1 MFYTKKI
8 FLITFLFLI
17 SCKSNNTKKN
27 RLTDLESLQ
36 SKSTFINLSKQEV
49 DLNLFSN
56 KKIIL
61 NYWAT
66 WCGPCIKEMPDLM
79 IAEKKLKDSDVSL
92 FLVSDEDVSVISKFV
107 DNNQY
112 TLNFLKSN
120 VSNEMLGVYSLP
132 TTILFDNKGNKVET
146 IVGVLDFSDEN
157 LINKFLK
164 Y

>member
-27 RLTDLESLQ
+27 SLTDLDSLQ
-36 SKSTFINLSKQEV
+36 SKSSFINLSKKEV

-66 WCGPCIKEMPDLM
+66 WCGPCVKEMPDLM

-107 DNNQY
+107 DNNPY

>member
-1 MFYTKKI
+1 VFHTKKI

>member
-1 MFYTKKI
+1 VFYTKKI

-36 SKSTFINLSKQEV
+36 SKSSFINLSKQEV

-107 DNNQY
+107 DNNPY

>member
-1 MFYTKKI
+1 MFNTKKI

-27 RLTDLESLQ
+27 SLTDLESLQ
-36 SKSTFINLSKQEV
+36 SKSSFINLSKQEV

-79 IAEKKLKDSDVSL
+79 IAETKLKDSDVSL

-107 DNNQY
+107 DNNPY

>member
-1 MFYTKKI
+1 MFYIKKI

-27 RLTDLESLQ
+27 SLTDLESLQ
-36 SKSTFINLSKQEV
+36 SKSSFINLSKQEV

-107 DNNQY
+107 DNNPY

>member
-1 MFYTKKI
+1 MFFTKKI

-17 SCKSNNTKKN
+17 SCKTNNTKKN
-27 RLTDLESLQ
+27 SLTDLESLQ
-36 SKSTFINLSKQEV
+36 SKSSFINLSKQEV

-92 FLVSDEDVSVISKFV
+92 FLVSDEDISVISKFV
-107 DNNQY
+107 ENNPY

-132 TTILFDNKGNKVET
+132 TTILFDNKGNQVET

>member
-27 RLTDLESLQ
+27 SLTDLESLQ
-36 SKSTFINLSKQEV
+36 SKSSFINLSKQEV

-92 FLVSDEDVSVISKFV
+92 FLVSDEDISVISKFV
-107 DNNQY
+107 DNNPY

-132 TTILFDNKGNKVET
+132 TTILFDNNGNKVET

>member
-1 MFYTKKI
+1 VFYTKKI
-8 FLITFLFLI
+8 FLITFLLLI

-66 WCGPCIKEMPDLM
+66 WCGPCIKEMPDLI

>member
-1 MFYTKKI
+1 MFYTNKI

-27 RLTDLESLQ
+27 SLTDLESLQ

-107 DNNQY
+107 DNNPY

>member
-1 MFYTKKI
+1 VFYTKKI
-8 FLITFLFLI
+8 FLITFWFLI

>member
-27 RLTDLESLQ
+27 SLTDLESLQ
-36 SKSTFINLSKQEV
+36 SKSSFINLSKQEV

>member
-27 RLTDLESLQ
+27 SLTDLESLQ
-36 SKSTFINLSKQEV
+36 SKSSFINLSKKEV

-66 WCGPCIKEMPDLM
+66 WCGPCVKEMPDLM

-107 DNNQY
+107 DNNPY

>member
-1 MFYTKKI
+1 MFFTKKI

-27 RLTDLESLQ
+27 SLTDLESLQ
-36 SKSTFINLSKQEV
+36 SKSSFINLSKQEV

-79 IAEKKLKDSDVSL
+79 IAEKKLKDSNVSL

-107 DNNQY
+107 DNNPY

>member
-17 SCKSNNTKKN
+17 SCKSNNTKQN

-36 SKSTFINLSKQEV
+36 SKSSFINLSKQEV

-107 DNNQY
+107 DNNPY

>member
-1 MFYTKKI
+1 VFYTKKI
-8 FLITFLFLI
+8 FLITFLLLI

-66 WCGPCIKEMPDLM
+66 WCGPCIKEMPDLI

-92 FLVSDEDVSVISKFV
+92 FLVSDEDISVISKFV

>member
-36 SKSTFINLSKQEV
+36 SKSSFINLSKQEV

-107 DNNQY
+107 DNNPY

>member
-27 RLTDLESLQ
+27 SLTDLESLQ
-36 SKSTFINLSKQEV
+36 SKSSFINLSKQEV

-79 IAEKKLKDSDVSL
+79 IAQKKLKDSDVSL

>member
-27 RLTDLESLQ
+27 SLTDLESLQ
-36 SKSTFINLSKQEV
+36 SKSSFINLSKQEV

-107 DNNQY
+107 DNNPY

-132 TTILFDNKGNKVET
+132 TTILFDNRGNKVET

>member
-27 RLTDLESLQ
+27 SLTDLESLQ
-36 SKSTFINLSKQEV
+36 SKSSFINLSKQEV

-56 KKIIL
+56 KKIIV

-92 FLVSDEDVSVISKFV
+92 FLVSDEDISVISKFV
-107 DNNQY
+107 ENNPY

>member
-27 RLTDLESLQ
+27 SLTDLESLQ
-36 SKSTFINLSKQEV
+36 SKSSFINLSKQEV

-92 FLVSDEDVSVISKFV
+92 FLVSDEDISVISKFV
-107 DNNQY
+107 ENNPY

-132 TTILFDNKGNKVET
+132 TTILFDNNGNKVET

>member
-27 RLTDLESLQ
+27 SLTDLESLQ

-107 DNNQY
+107 DNNPY

>member
-1 MFYTKKI
+1 MFYKKKI

-27 RLTDLESLQ
+27 SLTDLESLQ
-36 SKSTFINLSKQEV
+36 SKSSFINLSKQEV

-107 DNNQY
+107 DNNPY

>member
-1 MFYTKKI
+1 MFHTKKI

-36 SKSTFINLSKQEV
+36 SKSIFINLSKQEV

-107 DNNQY
+107 DNNPY

>member
-1 MFYTKKI
+1 MFYSKKI

-17 SCKSNNTKKN
+17 SCKSNNTEKN
-27 RLTDLESLQ
+27 NLTDLESLQ
-36 SKSTFINLSKQEV
+36 SKSSFVNLSKQEV

-66 WCGPCIKEMPDLM
+66 WCGPCIKEMPDMM
-79 IAEKKLKDSDVSL
+79 IAKKKLKDSDVSL
-92 FLVSDEDVSVISKFV
+92 FLVSDEDISVISKFV
-107 DNNQY
+107 ENNPY

-120 VSNEMLGVYSLP
+120 ISNEMLGVYSLP
-132 TTILFDNKGNKVET
+132 TTILFDKKGNKVET

>member
-27 RLTDLESLQ
+27 SLTDLESLQ
-36 SKSTFINLSKQEV
+36 SKSSFINLSKQEV

-79 IAEKKLKDSDVSL
+79 IAQKKLKDSDVSL

-107 DNNQY
+107 DNNPY

>member
-49 DLNLFSN
+49 DLNLFLN

>member
-107 DNNQY
+107 DNNPY

>member
-17 SCKSNNTKKN
+17 SCKSNNTEKN
-27 RLTDLESLQ
+27 NLTDLESLQ
-36 SKSTFINLSKQEV
+36 SKSSFVNLSKQEV

-92 FLVSDEDVSVISKFV
+92 FLVSDEDISVISKFV
-107 DNNQY
+107 ENNPY

-120 VSNEMLGVYSLP
+120 VSNEMQGVYSLP
-132 TTILFDNKGNKVET
+132 TTILFDKKGNKVET

>member
-1 MFYTKKI
+1 VFHTKKI

-36 SKSTFINLSKQEV
+36 SKSIFINLSKQEV

-107 DNNQY
+107 DNNPY

>member
-27 RLTDLESLQ
+27 SLTDLESLQ
-36 SKSTFINLSKQEV
+36 SKSSFINLSKQEV

-107 DNNQY
+107 DNNPY

-164 Y
+164 D

>member
-27 RLTDLESLQ
+27 SLTDLESLQ
-36 SKSTFINLSKQEV
+36 SKSSFINLSKQEV

-66 WCGPCIKEMPDLM
+66 WCGPCIKEMPDMM
-79 IAEKKLKDSDVSL
+79 IAKKKLKDSDVSL
-92 FLVSDEDVSVISKFV
+92 FLVSDEDISVISKFV
-107 DNNQY
+107 ENNPY

>member
-27 RLTDLESLQ
+27 SLTDLESLQ
-36 SKSTFINLSKQEV
+36 SKSSFINLSKQEV

-107 DNNQY
+107 DNNPY

-132 TTILFDNKGNKVET
+132 TTILYDNRGNKVET

>member
-27 RLTDLESLQ
+27 SLTDLESLQ

-107 DNNQY
+107 DSNPY
-112 TLNFLKSN
+112 ALNFLKSN

>member
-1 MFYTKKI
+1 VYYTKKI

-107 DNNQY
+107 DNNPY

>member
-27 RLTDLESLQ
+27 SLTDLESLQ
-36 SKSTFINLSKQEV
+36 SKSSFINLSKKEV

-66 WCGPCIKEMPDLM
+66 WCGPCVKEMPDLM
-79 IAEKKLKDSDVSL
+79 IADKKLKDSDVSL

-107 DNNQY
+107 DNNPY

>member
-1 MFYTKKI
+1 VYYTKKI

-107 DNNQY
+107 DNNPY

-132 TTILFDNKGNKVET
+132 TTILFDNRGNKVET

>member
-27 RLTDLESLQ
+27 SLTDLESLQ
-36 SKSTFINLSKQEV
+36 SKSSFINLSKQEV

-79 IAEKKLKDSDVSL
+79 VTEKKLKDSDVSL

-107 DNNQY
+107 DNNPY

>member
-92 FLVSDEDVSVISKFV
+92 FLVSDEDVSIISKFV
-107 DNNQY
+107 DNNPY